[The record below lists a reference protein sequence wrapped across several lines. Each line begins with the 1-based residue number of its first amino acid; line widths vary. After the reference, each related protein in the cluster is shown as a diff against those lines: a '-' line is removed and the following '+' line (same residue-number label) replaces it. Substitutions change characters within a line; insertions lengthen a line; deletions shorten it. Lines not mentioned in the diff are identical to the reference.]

1 MKKQRIL
8 FWVDLEM
15 TGLSDEQVI
24 IEIAS
29 LVTDAQLN
37 VLAEGPEIAI
47 KRTQE
52 EMSRMED
59 WPAKQHQTSGLLERV
74 EKSKVTVAKAEKQ
87 TLEFVR
93 KWADKNS
100 ATLCGNSIWVDRR
113 FLHKE
118 MPTLEGYL
126 HYRMIDVSSF
136 KEVVESWYP
145 ETLRPPTKKQSHLAM
160 DDIKE
165 SLEELRWYRE
175 KIFRQ
180 PDITS

>member
-1 MKKQRIL
+1 
-8 FWVDLEM
+8 M

-29 LVTDAQLN
+29 LVTDTQLN

-175 KIFRQ
+175 NIFRQ

>member
-1 MKKQRIL
+1 
-8 FWVDLEM
+8 M

-37 VLAEGPEIAI
+37 VLAKGPEIAI

-87 TLEFVR
+87 TLEFVS

-175 KIFRQ
+175 NIFRQ

>member
-1 MKKQRIL
+1 
-8 FWVDLEM
+8 M

-59 WPAKQHQTSGLLERV
+59 WPAKQHQISGLLERV

-145 ETLRPPTKKQSHLAM
+145 GTLRPPTKKQSHLAM

>member
-1 MKKQRIL
+1 
-8 FWVDLEM
+8 M

-74 EKSKVTVAKAEKQ
+74 EKSKVTVDEAEKQ
-87 TLEFVR
+87 TLEFVS

-175 KIFRQ
+175 NIFRQ
-180 PDITS
+180 PDLTS

>member
-1 MKKQRIL
+1 
-8 FWVDLEM
+8 M

-87 TLEFVR
+87 TLEFVS

-175 KIFRQ
+175 NIFRQ

>member
-37 VLAEGPEIAI
+37 VLAKGPEIAI

-59 WPAKQHQTSGLLERV
+59 WPAKQHQTSGLLEWV
-74 EKSKVTVAKAEKQ
+74 EKSQVTVDKAEKQ
-87 TLEFVR
+87 TLEFVS

-145 ETLRPPTKKQSHLAM
+145 GTLRPPTKKQSHLAM

-165 SLEELRWYRE
+165 SLEELGWYR
-175 KIFRQ
+175 KNIFRQ
-180 PDITS
+180 PDTTS

>member
-1 MKKQRIL
+1 
-8 FWVDLEM
+8 M

-29 LVTDAQLN
+29 LVTDTQLN

-87 TLEFVR
+87 TLEFVS
-93 KWADKNS
+93 KWSDKNS

-175 KIFRQ
+175 NIFRQ

>member
-1 MKKQRIL
+1 
-8 FWVDLEM
+8 M

-59 WPAKQHQTSGLLERV
+59 WPAKQHQISGLLERV
-74 EKSKVTVAKAEKQ
+74 EKSKVTVAKADKQ

-145 ETLRPPTKKQSHLAM
+145 GTLRPPTKKQSHLAM

>member
-1 MKKQRIL
+1 
-8 FWVDLEM
+8 M

-47 KRTQE
+47 ERTQE

-59 WPAKQHQTSGLLERV
+59 WPAKQHKTSGLLERV
-74 EKSKVTVAKAEKQ
+74 EKSQVTIDQAEKQ
-87 TLEFVR
+87 TLEFIS

-136 KEVVESWYP
+136 KEVVENWYP

-165 SLEELRWYRE
+165 SVEELRWYRE
-175 KIFRQ
+175 NIFRQ
-180 PDITS
+180 QGKTS

>member
-1 MKKQRIL
+1 
-8 FWVDLEM
+8 M

-87 TLEFVR
+87 TLEFVS

>member
-1 MKKQRIL
+1 
-8 FWVDLEM
+8 M

-29 LVTDAQLN
+29 LVTNAQLN

-87 TLEFVR
+87 TLEFVS

-165 SLEELRWYRE
+165 SLEELGWYR
-175 KIFRQ
+175 KNIFRQ
-180 PDITS
+180 PDTTS

>member
-1 MKKQRIL
+1 
-8 FWVDLEM
+8 M

-29 LVTDAQLN
+29 LVTDTQLN

-87 TLEFVR
+87 TLEFVS

-175 KIFRQ
+175 NIFKQ
-180 PDITS
+180 PGTTS

>member
-1 MKKQRIL
+1 
-8 FWVDLEM
+8 M

-87 TLEFVR
+87 TLEFVS

-145 ETLRPPTKKQSHLAM
+145 ETLRPLTKKQSHLAM

>member
-1 MKKQRIL
+1 
-8 FWVDLEM
+8 M

-74 EKSKVTVAKAEKQ
+74 EKSKVTAAKAEKQ
-87 TLEFVR
+87 TLEFVS

-175 KIFRQ
+175 NIFRQ

>member
-1 MKKQRIL
+1 
-8 FWVDLEM
+8 M

-87 TLEFVR
+87 TLEFVS

-145 ETLRPPTKKQSHLAM
+145 GTLRPPTKKQSHLAM

-175 KIFRQ
+175 NIFRQ

>member
-1 MKKQRIL
+1 
-8 FWVDLEM
+8 M

-87 TLEFVR
+87 TLEFVS

-175 KIFRQ
+175 NIFRQ
-180 PDITS
+180 ENTTS

>member
-1 MKKQRIL
+1 
-8 FWVDLEM
+8 M

-29 LVTDAQLN
+29 LVTDTQLN

-52 EMSRMED
+52 EMSKMED

-87 TLEFVR
+87 TLEFVSN
-93 KWADKNS
+93 WADKNS

-175 KIFRQ
+175 NIFRQ

>member
-1 MKKQRIL
+1 
-8 FWVDLEM
+8 M

-29 LVTDAQLN
+29 LVTDTQLN

-87 TLEFVR
+87 TLEFVS

-175 KIFRQ
+175 NIFRQ
-180 PDITS
+180 ENTTS

>member
-1 MKKQRIL
+1 
-8 FWVDLEM
+8 M

-74 EKSKVTVAKAEKQ
+74 EKSKITVAKAEKQ
-87 TLEFVR
+87 TLEFVS

-175 KIFRQ
+175 NIFRQ
-180 PDITS
+180 ENTTS

>member
-87 TLEFVR
+87 TLEFVS

>member
-59 WPAKQHQTSGLLERV
+59 WPAKQHKTSGLLERV
-74 EKSKVTVAKAEKQ
+74 EKSQVSIDEAEKQ
-87 TLEFVR
+87 TLEFIS
-93 KWADKNS
+93 KWAEKNS

-118 MPTLEGYL
+118 MPTLDKYL

-136 KEVVESWYP
+136 KEVVERWYP
-145 ETLRPPTKKQSHLAM
+145 ETLRPPTKKKSHLAM

-165 SLEELRWYRE
+165 SVEELRWYRE
-175 KIFRQ
+175 NIFRQ
-180 PDITS
+180 QGKTS

>member
-1 MKKQRIL
+1 
-8 FWVDLEM
+8 M

-37 VLAEGPEIAI
+37 VLAKGPEIAI

-74 EKSKVTVAKAEKQ
+74 EKSKVTVDEAEKQ
-87 TLEFVR
+87 TLEFVS

-145 ETLRPPTKKQSHLAM
+145 GTLRPPTKKQSHLAM

-175 KIFRQ
+175 NIFRQ
-180 PDITS
+180 ENTTS

>member
-1 MKKQRIL
+1 
-8 FWVDLEM
+8 M

-29 LVTDAQLN
+29 LVTDTQLN

-74 EKSKVTVAKAEKQ
+74 EKSKVTVDEAEKQ
-87 TLEFVR
+87 TLEFVS
-93 KWADKNS
+93 KWTDKNS

-165 SLEELRWYRE
+165 SLQELRWYRE

-180 PDITS
+180 ENTTS